1 MTRCNDTSVL
11 EFMRA
16 DPPTSSGGK
25 KLWLMD
31 AASLTPPE
39 EQSTSIKRDARQGSS
54 YGFEVDNEAETLEI

>member
-1 MTRCNDTSVL
+1 
-11 EFMRA
+11 MRA

-39 EQSTSIKRDARQGSS
+39 EQSTSTKRDARQGSS